1 VNLPSTLPRK
11 ITHPVG
17 TKKSP
22 ELTSNY
28 KHKPTIRADRR
39 ALTGQ
44 VQLASTTLK
53 APAAKSLRYLLRALF
68 AFAILTPVVVYT
80 KLSTAGISAQDIK
93 THVEID
99 GVNYG
104 TFDHIDGL
112 KEFHDAG
119 DAATPS
125 FRKVSFVRDFVTD
138 PSLYLWAKNV
148 MQGRTDLKDVHVVME
163 NRDGEELSRYVLKFC
178 QPLSW
183 TVEAANPA
191 LGGFHETI
199 DIAVQEISLY

>member
-1 VNLPSTLPRK
+1 MKRILIAFV
-11 ITHPVG
+11 
-17 TKKSP
+17 
-22 ELTSNY
+22 
-28 KHKPTIRADRR
+28 
-39 ALTGQ
+39 
-44 VQLASTTLK
+44 LASPIIAVTQLS
-53 APAAKSLRYLLRALF
+53 PAGFS
-68 AFAILTPVVVYT
+68 V
-80 KLSTAGISAQDIK
+80 QDTK

-104 TFDHIDGL
+104 VFDNIEGL
-112 KEFHDAG
+112 AEFHDA
-119 DAATPS
+119 DTANTPS
-125 FRKVSFVRDFVTD
+125 FRKVTFKRDFVTD

-148 MQGRTDLKDVHVVME
+148 MHGRTDLKNVNVVVE

-199 DIAVQEISLY
+199 DIAVQEISVH